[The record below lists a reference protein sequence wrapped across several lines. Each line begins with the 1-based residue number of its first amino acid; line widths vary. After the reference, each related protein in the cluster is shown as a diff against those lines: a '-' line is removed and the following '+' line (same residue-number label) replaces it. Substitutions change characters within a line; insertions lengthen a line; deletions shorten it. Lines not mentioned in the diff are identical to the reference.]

1 MDQRE
6 VMQARERGE
15 LLEAVLTPASDA
27 NGWVL
32 LFARRGGGQEMLTSP
47 GGHEHVFHDLN
58 HATVLAAEL
67 GFDEVRV
74 EERF

>member
-1 MDQRE
+1 MEQSDVLR
-6 VMQARERGE
+6 ARERGE
-15 LLEAVLTPASDA
+15 LLEAIVTPASDA

-32 LFARRGGGQEMLTSP
+32 LFARHDGGQEPLTSP
-47 GGHEHVFHDLN
+47 GGHEHVFHDLD

>member
-1 MDQRE
+1 MDQHE
-6 VMQARERGE
+6 VMQARAGGE

-32 LFARRGGGQEMLTSP
+32 LFTRRDGGQEMLTSA

-58 HATVLAAEL
+58 HATILATEL
-67 GFDEVRV
+67 GFAEVRV